1 MALNKRSDSSRQSQ
15 EHTAPSDSMVRVVY
29 ELREAAV
36 EHGKAL
42 AALEAAPS
50 PVTRDALLETQIHL
64 EIKTASAV
72 DECGDDD

>member
-1 MALNKRSDSSRQSQ
+1 MSTSVWDDGDTCGDA
-15 EHTAPSDSMVRVVY
+15 TPADSMVKVVY

-50 PVTRDALLETQIHL
+50 PATRDALLETQIDL
-64 EIKTASAV
+64 ERKTVLAV
-72 DECGDDD
+72 DECGEND